1 MEFREI
7 GKTGMKASVLGMG
20 AEHLDGKPYDKVE
33 RTIHAA
39 LDNGI
44 NMIDVFMLGE
54 EIRRNIGRAI
64 KGRRDKVL
72 LQGHVCSVDLNAQ
85 YDMSRDLDICK
96 RYFEDLLR
104 FMDTDYI
111 DFGMM
116 FFMDS
121 DEIVDQMI
129 ENGIVDYMRS
139 LKKQGVI
146 RAIGASSHH
155 AKIARRVVEMG
166 DIDLLMFSINAA
178 YDLTSATVDHVKE
191 YDFESKIDPSRM
203 DLYKLCEQRNVSIN
217 VMKPLCAGK
226 LLSPELSPF
235 NAPMTAGQCVHYALT
250 RPAVASVLVGY
261 SEPEHVAEAM
271 KYFDMTEEEKDY
283 SAIISQNHSN
293 MQGSCV
299 YCSHCQ
305 PCPMEIDIAS
315 VNKYL
320 DIALLDE
327 KNIPGTIQKH
337 YECLGAHGS
346 DCIECGSCEE
356 RCPFSVAITQN
367 MAKAAELFGK

>member
-7 GKTGMKASVLGMG
+7 GTTGMKASVLGMG
-20 AEHLDGKPYDKVE
+20 AEHLDGKPYDIVE

-39 LDNGI
+39 IDNGI
-44 NMIDVFMLGE
+44 NIMDVFMPGE
-54 EIRRNIGRAI
+54 EIRRNIGKAL
-64 KGRRDKVL
+64 KGKRDKMM
-72 LQGHVCSVDLNAQ
+72 LQGHICSVDLNDK

-104 FMDTDYI
+104 FLDTDYI

-129 ENGIVDYMRS
+129 ENGIIDYIKD

-155 AKIARRVVEMG
+155 AKIARRLVEMG

-178 YDLTSATVDHVKE
+178 YDLTSATVDIVQE
-191 YDFESKIDPSRM
+191 FDFNSKIDPSRM
-203 DLYKLCEQRNVSIN
+203 DLYKLCVQNNVSIT
-217 VMKPLCAGK
+217 VMKALCAGK
-226 LLSPELSPF
+226 LLSAELSPF
-235 NAPMTAGQCVHYALT
+235 KQAMTPGQCVHYALT

-261 SEPEHVAEAM
+261 SQPEHVAEAM

-283 SAIISQNHSN
+283 SAIINANHADIK
-293 MQGSCV
+293 GSCV
-299 YCSHCQ
+299 FCSHCQ
-305 PCPMEIDIAS
+305 PCPMDIDIAS

-320 DIALLDE
+320 DIALLD
-327 KNIPGTIQKH
+327 KNNISETIKKH

-346 DCIECGSCEE
+346 SCIACGSCEQK
-356 RCPFSVAITQN
+356 CPFFVPIIDN